1 MFSIKTDMKFSVLF
15 IFGIV
20 LASFVFTTSIFA
32 DNNQEQELINKNRVK
47 ITISETNFV
56 KKPYV
61 FLKDIA
67 AIHANQ
73 FLKETLDNIEVGRS
87 PKPGQVKVFDKNKIL
102 SLVEHQLYL
111 SENIIFTSPSQI
123 YVKRL
128 SQEISKKEIRQFVEL
143 ELAKIFKGKDY
154 KLKKLHIRGL
164 EQYPE
169 GKIKLQFD
177 SNEMINNSGKL
188 KFYINVIIDGNQ
200 EDRLNI
206 SGQIVVYENI
216 FFAQNEFARGDLISQ
231 DFVYQERKDIYSLRG
246 GFVTSFDD
254 LDGKTV
260 KSTVRKGDYFKHN
273 ILAESP
279 LIKKGDIVRLIFKND
294 NLLIVTSG
302 LSKENGFE
310 NELIKVEN
318 LGSGRLV
325 RGIVKEKSKVEVVY

>member
-1 MFSIKTDMKFSVLF
+1 MFSIKTDIKLIF

-20 LASFVFTTSIFA
+20 LVSSAFTTSIFA
-32 DNNQEQELINKNRVK
+32 DNSQDQKLINQNRIK
-47 ITISETNFV
+47 IIISETNFV

-67 AIHANQ
+67 DIHASQ

-87 PKPGQVKVFDKNKIL
+87 PKPGQVKIFDKNRIL
-102 SLVEHQLYL
+102 SLIEHQRYL
-111 SENIIFTSPSQI
+111 PENIIFKSPSQV
-123 YVKRL
+123 YVKRF
-128 SQEISKKEIRQFVEL
+128 SQEISKLEIRQFVEL

-154 KLKKLHIRGL
+154 KLKTLHVRGL

-169 GKIKLQFD
+169 GKMKLQFD

-200 EDRLNI
+200 EGRLNI
-206 SGQIVVYENI
+206 SGQVAVYENI
-216 FFAQNEFARGDLISQ
+216 FFAQNDFARGDLISR

-246 GFVTSFDD
+246 GFVTSFDE

>member
-1 MFSIKTDMKFSVLF
+1 MFSIKTDIKLIF

-20 LASFVFTTSIFA
+20 LVSSAFTTSIFA
-32 DNNQEQELINKNRVK
+32 DNSQDQKLINQNRIK
-47 ITISETNFV
+47 IIISETNFV

-67 AIHANQ
+67 DIHASQ
-73 FLKETLDNIEVGRS
+73 FLKETLDNIEVGQS
-87 PKPGQVKVFDKNKIL
+87 PKPGQVKIFDKNRIL
-102 SLVEHQLYL
+102 SLIEHQRYL
-111 SENIIFTSPSQI
+111 PKNIIFISPAQI

-128 SQEISKKEIRQFVEL
+128 SQEISKIEIRQFVEL
-143 ELAKIFKGKDY
+143 ELAKTFKGKDY
-154 KLKKLHIRGL
+154 KLKILNVRGL

-169 GKIKLQFD
+169 GKMKLQFD

-206 SGQIVVYENI
+206 SGQVAVYENI
-216 FFAQNEFARGDLISQ
+216 FFAQNDFVRGDVISQ

-246 GFVTSFDD
+246 GFVTSFDE

-279 LIKKGDIVRLIFKND
+279 LIKKGDIVRLIVKND

>member
-1 MFSIKTDMKFSVLF
+1 MFSTKTDIKLIF
-15 IFGIV
+15 IMGIV
-20 LASFVFTTSIFA
+20 LVSSVFTTSIFA
-32 DNNQEQELINKNRVK
+32 DNSQDQKLINKNRVK

-67 AIHANQ
+67 DIHASQ

-87 PKPGQVKVFDKNKIL
+87 PKPGQVKIFDKNRIL
-102 SLVEHQLYL
+102 SLIEHQRYL
-111 SENIIFTSPSQI
+111 PENIIFISPLQI

-128 SQEISKKEIRQFVEL
+128 SQEISKKEIQQFVEL
-143 ELAKIFKGKDY
+143 KLAKIFKGKDY

-177 SNEMINNSGKL
+177 SKQMINNNGKL

-206 SGQIVVYENI
+206 SGQVAVYEDI
-216 FFAQNEFARGDLISQ
+216 FFAQNSLARGDVISRNC
-231 DFVYQERKDIYSLRG
+231 VYQDKKNIYNLRG
-246 GFVTSFDD
+246 GFINSFDE

-273 ILAESP
+273 ILVESP
-279 LIKKGDIVRLIFKND
+279 LIKKGDIVRLIVKND

>member
-1 MFSIKTDMKFSVLF
+1 MFSIKTVMKFSVLF

-20 LASFVFTTSIFA
+20 LISLVFTTSIFA
-32 DNNQEQELINKNRVK
+32 DDNQEQELENKDRIK

-56 KKPYV
+56 KASYV

-67 AIHANQ
+67 DIHASQ

-87 PKPGQVKVFDKNKIL
+87 PKPGQVKIFDKNRLL
-102 SLVEHQLYL
+102 SLIEHQRYL
-111 SENIIFTSPSQI
+111 PENIILISPPQI

-143 ELAKIFKGKDY
+143 KLAKIFKGKEY
-154 KLKKLHIRGL
+154 KLKTLHVRGL

-169 GKIKLQFD
+169 GTVKLQFD

-188 KFYINVIIDGNQ
+188 KFSINVIIDGNQ

-206 SGQIVVYENI
+206 SGQVAVYENI
-216 FFAQNEFARGDLISQ
+216 FFAQNDFARGDIISQ
-231 DFVYQERKDIYSLRG
+231 SFVNQEKKDIYSLRG
-246 GFVTSFDD
+246 SYVTSFDE

-260 KSTVRKGDYFKHN
+260 KSTIRKGDYLKHN
-273 ILAESP
+273 MLAESP
-279 LIKKGDIVRLIFKND
+279 LIKKGDIVRLIVKND
-294 NLLIVTSG
+294 SLLIVTSG
-302 LSKENGFE
+302 LSKENGFA

-318 LGSGRLV
+318 IASGKLV

>member
-1 MFSIKTDMKFSVLF
+1 MFSIKTDSKFSVFL

-20 LASFVFTTSIFA
+20 LVSFIFTTSIFA
-32 DNNQEQELINKNRVK
+32 DNNPDQNLKNKNRIK
-47 ITISETNFV
+47 ITINETNFV

-67 AIHANQ
+67 DIHASQ

-87 PKPGQVKVFDKNKIL
+87 PKPGQVKIFDKNKIL
-102 SLVEHQLYL
+102 SLIEHQRYL
-111 SENIIFTSPSQI
+111 PKNIIFISPAQI

-128 SQEISKKEIRQFVEL
+128 SQEISKIEIRQFVEL
-143 ELAKIFKGKDY
+143 ELAKVFKDKDY
-154 KLKKLHIRGL
+154 KLETLHVRGF

-177 SNEMINNSGKL
+177 SNQMINNSGKL

-206 SGQIVVYENI
+206 SGQVAVYENI
-216 FFAQNEFARGDLISQ
+216 FFAQNNLARGDVISRNC
-231 DFVYQERKDIYSLRG
+231 VYQDKKNIYNLRG
-246 GFVTSFDD
+246 GFINSFDE

-260 KSTVRKGDYFKHN
+260 RSTVRKGDYFKHN

-279 LIKKGDIVRLIFKND
+279 LIKKGDIVRLIVKND
-294 NLLIVTSG
+294 NLLIITSG

-318 LGSGRLV
+318 LGSGKLV

>member
-20 LASFVFTTSIFA
+20 LASFVLTTSIFA
-32 DNNQEQELINKNRVK
+32 DNNQDQELKNKNRVK

-67 AIHANQ
+67 DIHASQ
-73 FLKETLDNIEVGRS
+73 FLKETLYNIEVGRS
-87 PKPGQVKVFDKNKIL
+87 PKPGQVKIFDKNRIL
-102 SLVEHQLYL
+102 SLIEHQRYL
-111 SENIIFTSPSQI
+111 PENIIFISPLQI

-143 ELAKIFKGKDY
+143 ELAKTFKGKDY

-177 SNEMINNSGKL
+177 SKQKINNSGKL
-188 KFYINVIIDGNQ
+188 KFYIDVIIDGNQ

-206 SGQIVVYENI
+206 SGQVAVYEKI
-216 FFAQNEFARGDLISQ
+216 FFAQNSLARGDIISQ
-231 DFVYQERKDIYSLRG
+231 DCVYQENKDIYSLRG
-246 GFVTSFDD
+246 GFIISFDE

-260 KSTVRKGDYFKHN
+260 KSTIRKGDYFKHN
-273 ILAESP
+273 LLAESP
-279 LIKKGDIVRLIFKND
+279 LIKKGDIVRLIVKND

-318 LGSGRLV
+318 IGSGKLV